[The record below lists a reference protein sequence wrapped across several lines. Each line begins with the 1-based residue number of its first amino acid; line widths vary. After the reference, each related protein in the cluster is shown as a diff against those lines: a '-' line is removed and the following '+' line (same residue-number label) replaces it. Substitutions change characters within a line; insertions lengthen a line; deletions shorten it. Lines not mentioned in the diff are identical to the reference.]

1 MQIDLPV
8 HQSAG
13 DEELLDGVD
22 AFGFEDKFIVDD
34 VHHFYQSGGGYVS
47 FGHAAEERVPAEV
60 VHAVHI
66 ELAGNELVQE
76 PPRILIFEDP
86 YRKVR
91 SRDSLHHQ
99 QGYLFVGYTLNEGML
114 EYMGERSVSEIM
126 EQDGNHSSLSLLV
139 GDSYSF
145 LPQGAES
152 FLHKMHGSKGVK
164 EAAMHSPGIDEI
176 RQTELADT
184 IESLHVRVLQDI
196 VEQVGRDIQKSED
209 GIVNNFAFIRHIDDF
224 RAQSYV
230 KIRIYASFF

>member
-22 AFGFEDKFIVDD
+22 TFGFKDEFIVNY
-34 VHHFYQSGGGYVS
+34 VHHFDQSGRGYVS
-47 FGHAAEERVPAEV
+47 FGHAAEERVAAEV

-86 YRKVR
+86 YCEVG
-91 SRDSLHHQ
+91 SGDSLHHQ

-114 EYMGERSVSEIM
+114 KYVGERSVSKIV
-126 EQDGNHSSLSLLV
+126 EQDSNHSGLSFLV
-139 GDSYSF
+139 GDSDPF
-145 LPQGAES
+145 LLQGAEG
-152 FLHKMHGSKGVK
+152 FLHEMHGSEGVK
-164 EAAMHSPGIDEI
+164 EAAVHSSGIDEI

-184 IESLHVRVLQDI
+184 IESLHIRVLQDI
-196 VEQVGRDIQKSED
+196 VDEVGRDIQKSED
-209 GIVNNFAFIRHIDDF
+209 GIVNNFAFIRHKDDF